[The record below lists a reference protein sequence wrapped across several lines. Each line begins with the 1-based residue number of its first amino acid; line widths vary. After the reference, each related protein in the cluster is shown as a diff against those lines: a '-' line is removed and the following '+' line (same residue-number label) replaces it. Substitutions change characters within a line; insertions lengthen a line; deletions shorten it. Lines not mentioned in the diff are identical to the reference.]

1 MFPHLFGYFFAV
13 SFADTSLSSRTI
25 HVWVSCS
32 CLRPLV
38 YSMYNHSLSS
48 VQLLSHVWFFA
59 TSWTSAC
66 QASLFIT
73 NSRSLHKLMS
83 IALVMPSNHLILCNT
98 LLLPPSITPKVISFC
113 LRPYWHPHLYSHP
126 SFQLV
131 QPKALETS
139 NYHVVAKSM
148 GPVARLSVFDFWVH
162 YLPICSLHYRYYTE
176 VPICTDSCFLT
187 FSEK

>member
-73 NSRSLHKLMS
+73 NSWSLHKLMS
-83 IALVMPSNHLILCNT
+83 IALVMPSNHLILWCPL
-98 LLLPPSITPKVISFC
+98 LLLPSIFPRNRVFSNESVFLIRRPK
-113 LRPYWHPHLYSHP
+113 YW
-126 SFQLV
+126 FQLHL
-131 QPKALETS
+131 QYSCLENPMDRGAWWTT
-139 NYHVVAKSM
+139 V
-148 GPVARLSVFDFWVH
+148 
-162 YLPICSLHYRYYTE
+162 
-176 VPICTDSCFLT
+176 
-187 FSEK
+187 